1 MKPLGWKNQIAS
13 PDCAIGRNSGVLGQN
28 KSFLHYVGWMSGQ
41 KNLRLPV
48 AGEVLFL
55 TFPFIELHR
64 TWPRYRWIRF
74 FALADD
80 DVDSGLRT
88 IKCFGCAGETLLSRD
103 RKKYAKLGVATA
115 STLVAI

>member
-13 PDCAIGRNSGVLGQN
+13 PDCAIGRSSGVPGQN

-55 TFPFIELHR
+55 TSPFIELHG
-64 TWPRYRWIRF
+64 TWPKLFDAWDGAALFGVPRKGTVEAVGQSFLLPEVRF
-74 FALADD
+74 
-80 DVDSGLRT
+80 
-88 IKCFGCAGETLLSRD
+88 SRLE
-103 RKKYAKLGVATA
+103 RIPY
-115 STLVAI
+115 